1 MTILSC
7 SFSHST
13 TTPSSEAPPRIYHNR
28 SRSTASRAPISFAA
42 SNDSTPSS
50 SSSVTLKPPTGPA
63 TARFRS
69 QTSSTSFADPPS
81 SSRVKNFFFKNKA
94 PLTPEE
100 KQNKR
105 LSSLSK
111 PTETE
116 EEQAVGAK
124 GREEK
129 KPEDEVR
136 RTNSNN
142 AQMLNSMGFK
152 QMNSA
157 SEIST
162 GSPMGLPAWTKAEF
176 VIHPTRLIADDPDFN
191 QELGSSRPVEV
202 VLEYAEQYDEF
213 PFLINFVKEHE
224 KMKIEKKCQ
233 LPDEEFENH
242 IHLVGTKDNESCVVS
257 VITTPSD
264 DKYRGLLRTPGGDE
278 TFFLATSEVSKPKP
292 TVIAQAIVNKFVGY
306 EKLSLVD
313 SYNLSRMLIDYDF
326 LLKIQRYKFGV
337 LYVPNTPSSEEDLFE
352 YMMGEKLDGEEEE
365 KKVSPQFEEFM
376 SFMGDKVELLNWSHY
391 SGDLDKTENRT
402 GKESF
407 YRNFQQ
413 LEVMFQVAPL
423 IPKIRRKPIIGN
435 TIVTI
440 VFLEDGF
447 FDLSLILSQV
457 IHVIVVVQPIKQDDG
472 W

>member
-1 MTILSC
+1 
-7 SFSHST
+7 
-13 TTPSSEAPPRIYHNR
+13 
-28 SRSTASRAPISFAA
+28 
-42 SNDSTPSS
+42 
-50 SSSVTLKPPTGPA
+50 
-63 TARFRS
+63 
-69 QTSSTSFADPPS
+69 
-81 SSRVKNFFFKNKA
+81 
-94 PLTPEE
+94 
-100 KQNKR
+100 
-105 LSSLSK
+105 
-111 PTETE
+111 
-116 EEQAVGAK
+116 
-124 GREEK
+124 
-129 KPEDEVR
+129 
-136 RTNSNN
+136 
-142 AQMLNSMGFK
+142 MLNSMGFK

-472 W
+472 WVYRVAVARKKGVPIFSPHLPENPDFKLDDEFRDFFLTKLINAERASYRCSSKVRSQKKTLFQIMRATRKGQLEHCISSQEQKPLKVDFSRKKHYVFSRFTMSEK